1 MDLFTAGMEN
11 KELNK
16 ENEERE
22 KKGFGMRINV
32 HVTTNFAVITF
43 VVLSGGT
50 MNGGGDR
57 HTVNLGI
64 NCQGKSKI

>member
-1 MDLFTAGMEN
+1 
-11 KELNK
+11 
-16 ENEERE
+16 
-22 KKGFGMRINV
+22 MRINV